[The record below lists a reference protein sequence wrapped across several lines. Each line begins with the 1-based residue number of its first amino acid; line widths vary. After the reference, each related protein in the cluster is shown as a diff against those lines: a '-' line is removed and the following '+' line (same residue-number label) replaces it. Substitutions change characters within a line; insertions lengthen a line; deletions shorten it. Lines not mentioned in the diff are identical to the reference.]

1 MSLITTEN
9 FSVNSTENFNF
20 FCKGMF
26 IACSEN
32 ISTYII
38 HEQKASILLFKKLHR
53 RKLKNIQ
60 SILKEEKHSSQKGIK
75 SMESYLYLISY
86 LYPRRVTID
95 TKFYIFQYE
104 LLHDILYLN

>member
-32 ISTYII
+32 ISNYII

-53 RKLKNIQ
+53 R
-60 SILKEEKHSSQKGIK
+60 
-75 SMESYLYLISY
+75 
-86 LYPRRVTID
+86 
-95 TKFYIFQYE
+95 E
-104 LLHDILYLN
+104 L